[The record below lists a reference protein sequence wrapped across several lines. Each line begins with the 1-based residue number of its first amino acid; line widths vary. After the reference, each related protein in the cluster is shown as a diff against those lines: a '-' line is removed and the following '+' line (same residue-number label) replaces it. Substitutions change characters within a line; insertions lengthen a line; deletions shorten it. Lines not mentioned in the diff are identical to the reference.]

1 MTILTDPGFPF
12 DPGSARNVR
21 DPAAEA
27 ERLAGARKAAEA
39 VTIRRAD
46 LDVLLAL
53 AALCV
58 AAFQGGAVRLPDG
71 LYLRDAEEVI
81 ARHGQQH

>member
-1 MTILTDPGFPF
+1 MTDIPGFPF
-12 DPGSARNVR
+12 GPGSARAI

-27 ERLAGARKAAEA
+27 EKLAGARKAAET
-39 VTIRRAD
+39 VLVRRDD

-53 AALCV
+53 ASLAV
-58 AAFQGGAVRLPDG
+58 AAFQGGAVTLPDG

-81 ARHGQQH
+81 ARHGRQH